1 LAKNNL
7 ILGLMPKKQTTS
19 VDSQIGMRLRVRR
32 MLIGMSQEKLG
43 EQLGLTFQQVQKYE
57 KGTNRIS
64 ASRLF
69 QTAHILGVGIGYF
82 FEGIHEELRLAVSA
96 GEDTAAIPVMDFL
109 SSAEGLQLSQA
120 FLRIKDPKVRKRL
133 LDLAKSLAAEQDD

>member
-1 LAKNNL
+1 
-7 ILGLMPKKQTTS
+7 MPKKQTTG
-19 VDSQIGMRLRVRR
+19 VDTRIGMRLRVRR

-69 QTAHILGVGIGYF
+69 QAAHILGVRIDYF
-82 FEGIHEELRLAVSA
+82 FEGIHEELQLASTQVPEE
-96 GEDTAAIPVMDFL
+96 GPPIPVMEFL
-109 SSAEGLQLSQA
+109 SSAEGLHLSQA
-120 FLRIKDPKVRKRL
+120 FMRIKDPKVRKRL

>member
-1 LAKNNL
+1 
-7 ILGLMPKKQTTS
+7 MPKKQTTS
-19 VDSQIGMRLRVRR
+19 VDNQIGMRLRVRR

-69 QTAHILGVGIGYF
+69 QAAHILGVGIGYF
-82 FEGIHEELRLAVSA
+82 FEGIDEELRLTANRA
-96 GEDTAAIPVMDFL
+96 MEDGVTPIPVMDFL
-109 SSAEGLQLSQA
+109 SSAEGIQLSQA
-120 FLRIKDPKVRKRL
+120 FMRIKDPKVRKRL
-133 LDLAKSLAAEQDD
+133 LDLAKSLVAEQDD

>member
-1 LAKNNL
+1 
-7 ILGLMPKKQTTS
+7 MPKKQTTG

-32 MLIGMSQEKLG
+32 MLVGMSQEKLG

-69 QTAHILGVGIGYF
+69 QTAHILGVRIEYF
-82 FEGIHEELRLAVSA
+82 FEGIHEELRLAGSHA
-96 GEDTAAIPVMDFL
+96 AEDATPLPVMDFL

-120 FLRIKDPKVRKRL
+120 FMRIKDPKVRKRL